1 MIMSFTRNKALN
13 QVDFEKSFKL
23 RTQALLD
30 AYLNS

>member
-1 MIMSFTRNKALN
+1 MIMSFSRKQALN
-13 QVDFEKSFKL
+13 KVGFEKSSKL

>member
-1 MIMSFTRNKALN
+1 MSFTREQALN
-13 QVDFEKSFKL
+13 NFGFEKSFKL